1 MHVFIVIIKYGF
13 IIESYPTPKQMIM
26 NLYYPFYI
34 QVLLCVSSRG
44 SVLPVVELQHLECE
58 FLNAVFLDELKVEAK
73 QQN

>member
-1 MHVFIVIIKYGF
+1 
-13 IIESYPTPKQMIM
+13 MIM